1 MKRIVLFLCLSSLAE
16 AENIELP
23 HTLSNNTVADADEV
37 MANFNAL
44 KNGVN
49 SRIWTDLSN
58 YNAVFGDGLQRLT
71 PGTPEDTSG
80 QYNTATGV
88 KALYAIT
95 EGTNNTAS
103 GAYALGSTT
112 TGSNNN
118 ASGVSALYN
127 NTTGVHNVAT
137 GSYALFKN
145 TEGESNTAI
154 GNYSLYTNT
163 TGTGNV
169 ANGAYALA
177 LNSEGEK
184 NTAIGFYSLYDNT
197 TGIFN
202 VAVGADA
209 LGYNTTGDANVA
221 VGNGALLST
230 TANSNTAVGFAA
242 LLYNEQGAGN
252 TAIGYAAGVKEGDEY
267 KNLDNTTAIGSFS
280 EVDASNKV
288 RIGNTNVTVIEGQVA
303 FTSSSDVRLK
313 DSITPV
319 IDGLALVNDLNPV
332 SYHRIGNPASDVEMG
347 LLAQEVRATLEKH
360 GLGNSGM
367 VHQSTQDAYMSLR
380 YNDLLAPII
389 KAIQEL
395 DVQHKREVATLEKRL
410 KSQQDELLVIVQSQQ
425 EQIARL
431 ESMLERTL
439 VAR

>member
-1 MKRIVLFLCLSSLAE
+1 MKRIILFLCLSSLAE

-49 SRIWTDLSN
+49 SRIWYDRDN
-58 YNAVFGDGLQRLT
+58 WNFVAGDGLQRLT
-71 PGTPEDTSG
+71 PGAPEDKSG
-80 QYNTATGV
+80 KLNTATGSG
-88 KALYAIT
+88 ALYNTT
-95 EGTNNTAS
+95 EGATNTAS
-103 GAYALGSTT
+103 GAYALHSNTT
-112 TGSNNN
+112 GNVNTASGVAALYKNTAGSNNV
-118 ASGVSALYN
+118 ADGAYALYE
-127 NTTGVHNVAT
+127 
-137 GSYALFKN
+137 N
-145 TEGESNTAI
+145 TEGERNTAI
-154 GNYSLYTNT
+154 GTQSLQENT
-163 TGTGNV
+163 
-169 ANGAYALA
+169 
-177 LNSEGEK
+177 S
-184 NTAIGFYSLYDNT
+184 
-197 TGIFN
+197 GIYN

-209 LGYNTTGDANVA
+209 LASNTTGSNNVA
-221 VGNGALLST
+221 VGNGALLRTS
-230 TANSNTAVGFAA
+230 ADANTAVGFTA
-242 LLYNEQGAGN
+242 LFYNEQGAGN

-267 KNLDNTTAIGSFS
+267 KNLENTTAIGYFS
-280 EVDASNKV
+280 QVDASNKV

-303 FTSSSDVRLK
+303 FTSSSDARLK

-360 GLGNSGM
+360 GLGNSGR

-425 EQIARL
+425 EQIVRL